1 MSRQP
6 QFGQGAGAQGP
17 ISSDVY
23 EQYAPQ
29 MAMTDYQTDLGRSGY
44 ELSRDV
50 ELESQAQLD
59 AQIAQSEAV
68 KGSQKLEAEKLRKK
82 RRKGQRVS
90 SAAAGAT
97 LGAQVGSIVPGVGNV
112 VGGIVGGL
120 GGLLFGEEGGYV
132 PNIHPRSMLFKE
144 YQQGGDVTGYTGQGK
159 FLRRGL
165 QNLQFRQEE
174 VNRAAKNAKKAG
186 KYGFW
191 DAALDVGKGYMA
203 GKTLAPQAETM
214 LNLAKSTY
222 GLAKNKGLGAVWD
235 VLSGKLSGLPSV
247 SPYQNIETPVDMTIS
262 QQPTFGAESILGLTS
277 GSSFDKSGRIT
288 KGLSSTRKTLSAADK
303 RLMNTFVSKSP
314 VRDTAL
320 TDTSISKNRYKP
332 KWNLERGGSP
342 KAPKDLGQMIMS
354 QFVQRQES

>member
-6 QFGQGAGAQGP
+6 QFGQGAGALGP

-82 RRKGQRVS
+82 QRKSDKVK
-90 SAAAGAT
+90 SAATWAT
-97 LGAQVGSIVPGVGNV
+97 VGSTFGPVGTALGCI
-112 VGGIVGGL
+112 GGF
-120 GGLLFGEEGGYV
+120 LFGEEGGYV

-174 VNRAAKNAKKAG
+174 VNRAAENAKKAG

-214 LNLAKSTY
+214 MNLAKSTY

-235 VLSGKLSGLPSV
+235 VLSGKSSGLPSV